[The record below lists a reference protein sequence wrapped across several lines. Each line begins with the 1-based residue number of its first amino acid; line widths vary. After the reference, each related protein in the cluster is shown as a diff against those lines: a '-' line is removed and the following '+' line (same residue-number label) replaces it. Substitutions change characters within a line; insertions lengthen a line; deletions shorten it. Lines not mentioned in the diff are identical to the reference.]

1 MGNKKELIIFYIVL
15 ILIVIINLFIF
26 LPKKD
31 KNNNTIIKET
41 SRITIKNVGMNYQLN
56 INEKYKDDEI
66 VFYNYDDSIIS
77 VDNNGIIVAVGEGST
92 VISIMNKRT
101 NEHQS
106 IKVTVDVDKTTTKET
121 QRTKKTNKKTIPTTK
136 KTDKKTTTIKSTTKV
151 TDRITSNITTSKKVT
166 TNKVNKTE
174 KTTINKTTT
183 KISTTKATTVTNQK
197 TTHTTAKLSST
208 TKTTKTTK
216 ISVTGITLNKKSD
229 TIYLN
234 ADTKKITLIAT
245 VTPSNALNKSV
256 LWSSSDTNVATVSG
270 GVVTAKS
277 LGKVTITA
285 KTVDGEKI
293 ATAVITIKQKV
304 AVVIGASQVTR
315 MDKYALSYK
324 STRTN
329 YSYKKSDKTL
339 IYSQKGG
346 TGIDYQ
352 YNEGFNN
359 AKATIDSL
367 YNNKQNYIELY
378 VFFPLSG
385 NTIKTYTCSSISTT
399 NSTMISYIKNY
410 NNAIKKLITAGYNAK
425 GYVVSMHPVK
435 VSQSSSSTVVSN
447 QNANSCKKTYRSNRK
462 YNRFNIA
469 VEGIMKELN
478 LPYIQYELL
487 FDKIML
493 VKDIDKNYS
502 YKITYNTTDG
512 VHWDDKTTNEYVGM
526 MLYHS
531 GEL

>member
-26 LPKKD
+26 IPKKD
-31 KNNNTIIKET
+31 KNNNTIVKET
-41 SRITIKNVGMNYQLN
+41 SGITIKHVGMNYQLN
-56 INEKYKDDEI
+56 INEEYKDDEI
-66 VFYNYDDSIIS
+66 VFYNYDDSVIS
-77 VDNNGIIVAVGEGST
+77 VDNEGRIVAVGEGST
-92 VISIMNKRT
+92 VISIINKRT

-106 IKVTVDVDKTTTKET
+106 IKVVVDVDKTTKKTSN
-121 QRTKKTNKKTIPTTK
+121 RTNKKTNKTS
-136 KTDKKTTTIKSTTKV
+136 TTIKSTTTTKV
-151 TDRITSNITTSKKVT
+151 TDRVTSNITTSKIT
-166 TNKVNKTE
+166 TTE

-183 KISTTKATTVTNQK
+183 KKSTTKPTT
-197 TTHTTAKLSST
+197 T
-208 TKTTKTTK
+208 TKKITSEQTTKRTTTK

-229 TIYLN
+229 IIYLN
-234 ADTKKITLIAT
+234 GDSKKTTLIAT
-245 VTPSNALNKSV
+245 VTPSNVLNKSV
-256 LWSSSDTNVATVSG
+256 LWSSSDTNIATVSG

-277 LGKVTITA
+277 LGKVIITA
-285 KTVDGEKI
+285 KTVEGEKI
-293 ATAVITIKQKV
+293 ATAEIIIKQKV

-329 YSYKKSDKTL
+329 YLYKKSDKTL

-410 NNAIKKLITAGYNAK
+410 NNAIKKLITSGYNAK

-469 VEGIMKELN
+469 IEEIMKELN

-512 VHWDDKTTNEYVGM
+512 VHWDDKTTNEYVSM

>member
-26 LPKKD
+26 IPKKD

-41 SRITIKNVGMNYQLN
+41 SGITIKHVGMNYQLN
-56 INEKYKDDEI
+56 INEEYKDDEI
-66 VFYNYDDSIIS
+66 VFYNYDDSVIS
-77 VDNNGIIVAVGEGST
+77 VDNEGTIVAVGEGST
-92 VISIMNKRT
+92 VISIINKRT

-106 IKVTVDVDKTTTKET
+106 IKVVVDVDKTTKET
-121 QRTKKTNKKTIPTTK
+121 SKRTNKKTNKTS
-136 KTDKKTTTIKSTTKV
+136 TTIKSTTTTKV
-151 TDRITSNITTSKKVT
+151 TDRVTSNITITKRT
-166 TNKVNKTE
+166 TTE

-183 KISTTKATTVTNQK
+183 KISTTKPTT
-197 TTHTTAKLSST
+197 T
-208 TKTTKTTK
+208 TKKITSEQTTKRTTTK

-234 ADTKKITLIAT
+234 GDSKKTTLIAT

-256 LWSSSDTNVATVSG
+256 LWSSSDTNIATVSG

-285 KTVDGEKI
+285 KTVEGEKI

-329 YSYKKSDKTL
+329 YLYKKSDKTL

-367 YNNKQNYIELY
+367 YKNKKEYIELY

-385 NTIKTYTCSSISTT
+385 NAIKTYTCSSISTT

-469 VEGIMKELN
+469 IEGIMKDLN

-512 VHWDDKTTNEYVGM
+512 VHWDDKTTNEYVSM